1 MRAKN
6 TLAIWLL
13 LSILFTWIEWAH
25 ADWMNLSGAETAPN
39 IAEITVLDDRVRI
52 ALEFSISDLAT
63 FRDLLPDKWL
73 ENSVSNRASPS
84 ERLARFSSEVIQ
96 IIANDEI
103 NLRAELKLIEPRMRK
118 KRVSP
123 YAGSINPMTRRP
135 VPQAPQDKR
144 VFYTELEYRFDGNPE
159 SLTFIPPLDAE
170 GVSKANIGF
179 ITYHKTVPVIDF
191 RYLSS
196 AARLTLNWKDPWY
209 TQFDNR
215 NLKRHHKSVL
225 MGFLYVEPREIRQEA
240 IMSVQDLREW
250 TDLGFANIDTASRD
264 VQDAIKDQAITFFSS
279 RNPLSVDG
287 QNRNPASIRAEFLNL
302 SPTGVRIIEDAKA
315 IDLTSAVIGVIL
327 SYPTKQLP
335 QHVALT
341 WDLFNKRTERIPTI
355 TIDPA
360 GPLAGTIDRVDP
372 VIEWRNFLRTYEE
385 PEVLPVVIDGGQTIS
400 VPLASL
406 VIFIFTI
413 TVSGFVLWRGRQN
426 RLSVGLLFVT
436 GIGIAVLTSRMGS
449 VEFRNPFAGPPDN
462 ITATIIVESVLT
474 NVNHAFLSKDKNAQ
488 DNSLAIVIVKDRIPE
503 VAPELRRARAIKVA
517 GGGIAWV
524 KSIEEL
530 KVTDIIQQADTFG
543 FRAIIDWTAL
553 ASGSHF
559 GHVHNRKIRF
569 RALMELAPINKL
581 WKLTGLTVL
590 EARPES

>member
-52 ALEFSISDLAT
+52 ALEFSIGDLAT

-103 NLRAELKLIEPRMRK
+103 NLRAKLKLIEPRMRK

-159 SLTFIPPLDAE
+159 SLTFIPSLDAE
-170 GVSKANIGF
+170 GVGKANIGF

-264 VQDAIKDQAITFFSS
+264 VQGAIKAQAITFFSS

-287 QNRNPASIRAEFLNL
+287 QNHNPASIRA
-302 SPTGVRIIEDAKA
+302 
-315 IDLTSAVIGVIL
+315 
-327 SYPTKQLP
+327 
-335 QHVALT
+335 
-341 WDLFNKRTERIPTI
+341 
-355 TIDPA
+355 
-360 GPLAGTIDRVDP
+360 
-372 VIEWRNFLRTYEE
+372 
-385 PEVLPVVIDGGQTIS
+385 
-400 VPLASL
+400 
-406 VIFIFTI
+406 
-413 TVSGFVLWRGRQN
+413 
-426 RLSVGLLFVT
+426 
-436 GIGIAVLTSRMGS
+436 
-449 VEFRNPFAGPPDN
+449 
-462 ITATIIVESVLT
+462 
-474 NVNHAFLSKDKNAQ
+474 
-488 DNSLAIVIVKDRIPE
+488 
-503 VAPELRRARAIKVA
+503 
-517 GGGIAWV
+517 
-524 KSIEEL
+524 
-530 KVTDIIQQADTFG
+530 
-543 FRAIIDWTAL
+543 
-553 ASGSHF
+553 
-559 GHVHNRKIRF
+559 
-569 RALMELAPINKL
+569 
-581 WKLTGLTVL
+581 
-590 EARPES
+590 